1 MIMKRFLFILSIVPM
16 VCILVACAGIFILNR
31 PTGVG
36 KKEVE
41 IRHGSTVKQIS
52 HQLYQKRLI
61 HSPRLLQFLAQVNG
75 SSRRLKAGV
84 HPFDGQMTTWEVLL
98 ELERPRDVT
107 QDVTVP
113 EGLEKKQVAA
123 ILSEKL
129 NLNQKK
135 LLLLMN
141 SAAFCITLSVQAK
154 DLEGYLFPETYN
166 FPTTASEQQVLSR
179 MVEHCQA
186 VFDERLQRRADELGM
201 SVHEVVTL
209 ASIIEGETCWD
220 SERDTIAAVYHN
232 RLKKGMRL
240 QADPTVQY
248 ALPGEPR
255 RLFYKDYDYDSP
267 YNTYRHAGLPP
278 GPINSPG
285 RASIEAALFPADVD
299 YLFFVATGEGGH
311 VFTRTLQE
319 HKAAAKR
326 TASARENTWLKEKLV
341 IGD

>member
-1 MIMKRFLFILSIVPM
+1 MIKRFLFILSIVPI
-16 VCILVACAGIFILNR
+16 VCVLIACAGIFIFNR

-52 HQLYQKRLI
+52 QQLYRKRLI
-61 HSPRLLQFLAQVNG
+61 HSPRLLQFLAQING
-75 SSRRLKAGV
+75 SSRRLKAGI
-84 HPFDGQMTTWEVLL
+84 HPFNGQMTTWEVLI

-107 QDVTVP
+107 QNVTIP
-113 EGLEKKQVAA
+113 EGLGKKQVAE

-129 NLNQKK
+129 NLEQKK
-135 LLLLMN
+135 FLLLIN
-141 SAAFCITLSVQAK
+141 SPTFCKTLSVQAK
-154 DLEGYLFPETYN
+154 NLEGYLFPETYN
-166 FPTTASEQQVLSR
+166 FSTTVSEQQVLRR
-179 MVEHCQA
+179 MVEHCHA
-186 VFDERLQRRADELGM
+186 VFDERLQRRADELEM
-201 SVHEVVTL
+201 SIHEVVTL

-220 SERDTIAAVYHN
+220 SERDTISAVYHN

-248 ALPGEPR
+248 ALPDGPR
-255 RLFYKDYDYDSP
+255 RLFYSDYRYDSP
-267 YNTYRHAGLPP
+267 YNTYRHGGLPP

-285 RASIEAALFPADVD
+285 RASIEAALFPADVN
-299 YLFFVATGEGGH
+299 YLYFVATGEGGH

>member
-1 MIMKRFLFILSIVPM
+1 MKRFLFILSIVPI
-16 VCILVACAGIFILNR
+16 VCFLGACTGIFIFNR

-41 IRHGSTVKQIS
+41 IRHGATVKQIS
-52 HQLYQKRLI
+52 QQLYQKRLI
-61 HSPRLLQFLAQVNG
+61 HSPRLLQYLAQLNG
-75 SSRRLKAGV
+75 SSRRLKAGI
-84 HPFDGQMTTWEVLL
+84 HPLDGQMTTWEILL
-98 ELERPRDVT
+98 ELERSRDVT
-107 QDVTVP
+107 QNVTVP
-113 EGLEKKQVAA
+113 EGLEKKQIAT

-129 NLNQKK
+129 NLDQKK

-166 FPTTASEQQVLSR
+166 FPTTVSEQQVLRR

-186 VFDERLQRRADELGM
+186 IFDERLQRRAHELGM
-201 SVHEVVTL
+201 SIHEVITF
-209 ASIIEGETCWD
+209 ASIIEGETSWD

-267 YNTYRHAGLPP
+267 YNTYRHSGLPP

-285 RASIEAALFPADVD
+285 RASIVAALFPADVD
-299 YLFFVATGEGGH
+299 YLYFVATGEGGH
-311 VFTRTLQE
+311 VFTHSLQE
-319 HKAAAKR
+319 HAAAKKR
-326 TASARENTWLKEKLV
+326 TAAARKNTWQKKKLV
-341 IGD
+341 TGD

>member
-1 MIMKRFLFILSIVPM
+1 MKRFLFIFSIMPI
-16 VCILVACAGIFILNR
+16 VCIFVACTGIFVFNR

-41 IRHGSTVKQIS
+41 IRHGATVKQIS

-61 HSPRLLQFLAQVNG
+61 HSPRLLQYLAQLNG
-75 SSRRLKAGV
+75 SSRRLKAGI
-84 HPFDGQMTTWEVLL
+84 HPLDGQMTTWEILL
-98 ELERPRDVT
+98 ELERSRDVT
-107 QDVTVP
+107 QNVTVP

-129 NLNQKK
+129 NLDQKK
-135 LLLLMN
+135 LLSLMN

-166 FPTTASEQQVLSR
+166 FPTTVSEQQVLRR

-201 SVHEVVTL
+201 SIHEVITF
-209 ASIIEGETCWD
+209 ASIIEGETSWD

-299 YLFFVATGEGGH
+299 YLYFVATGEGGH
-311 VFTRTLQE
+311 VFTHSLQE
-319 HKAAAKR
+319 HAAAKKR
-326 TASARENTWLKEKLV
+326 TASARKNTWQKKKMV
-341 IGD
+341 TGD

>member
-1 MIMKRFLFILSIVPM
+1 MKRFLFILSIVPI
-16 VCILVACAGIFILNR
+16 VCILGACIGIFILNR
-31 PTGVG
+31 PTGAG

-41 IRHGSTVKQIS
+41 VRHGATVKQIS
-52 HQLYQKRLI
+52 QQLYRKRLV
-61 HSPRLLQFLAQVNG
+61 HSPRLLQFFAQING
-75 SSRRLKAGV
+75 SSRRLKAGI
-84 HPFDGQMTTWEVLL
+84 HPFNGRMTTWEVLL

-107 QDVTVP
+107 QNVTIL

-129 NLNQKK
+129 NLDQKK
-135 LLLLMN
+135 LLLLMH
-141 SAAFCITLSVQAK
+141 SPTFCKTLSVQAK

-166 FPTTASEQQVLSR
+166 FSTTVSEQQVLRR
-179 MVEHCQA
+179 MVEHCRA
-186 VFDERLQRRADELGM
+186 VFDERLQRRAEELEM
-201 SVHEVVTL
+201 SIHEVITL
-209 ASIIEGETCWD
+209 ASIIEGETSWD

-255 RLFYKDYDYDSP
+255 RLFYKDYTYDSP

-285 RASIEAALFPADVD
+285 RASIVAALFPADID
-299 YLFFVATGEGGH
+299 YLYFVATGEGGH
-311 VFTRTLQE
+311 IFTRTLQE
-319 HKAAAKR
+319 HATAKKR
-326 TASARENTWLKEKLV
+326 TAATRENTWKKRKLV
-341 IGD
+341 TGD